1 MSKSKIKLVIV
12 ESPTKARTITK
23 FLGKDFVIESSF
35 GHVRDLPKSQLGVD
49 VENNFEPKYIV
60 PLKARKNLNILKKK
74 AKDAI
79 EIILATDEDREGEAI
94 AWHLLQALGL
104 EDRPEDNIKRIVFH
118 EITEKAIKAAIAS
131 PRDIDMHL
139 VDAQQA
145 RRILDRLVGY
155 KLSPFLW
162 KKVARGLSAGRVQS
176 VAVRLIAEREA
187 EIDVFKKDEYWTIEG
202 IFAREK
208 ASFKGELYKIGE
220 KTLEKFDIK
229 NDGEAGKILEKI
241 SGAEAKVVSV
251 DTSTQLKHAP
261 APFTT
266 STLQQTSFQRLRFSA
281 KQTMMMAQR
290 LYEQGFITYMRTD
303 SLNLSQDALLSAAS
317 WIETNIGKKYLL
329 EKPRVFK
336 TKSKSAQEAHEAIRP
351 TEASRTP
358 ESIKAGLDPR
368 EFRLYELIW
377 RRFLASQLPDA
388 SLENTKIDVD
398 VQNHFFR
405 VSGSRLLFDGFLKI
419 YPMKFAE
426 NILPVLQKDDNLK
439 TESITPIQHFTEPP
453 PRYNEASLIKALE
466 KFGIGRPS
474 TYAPTISTIQDRGYV
489 EKDQERRLRP
499 TETGKIVNSL
509 LVEHFP
515 EIVDIGFTAK
525 MEGELDEIAGGNIKW
540 QPVIKEF
547 FEPFS
552 KHLEEKYES
561 VASQK
566 VEEKTD
572 EACPNCGKPMVIK
585 RGRFGKF
592 IACSGFPECKTT
604 KRIPEPSLNIKCQTC
619 VISPERKDDPG
630 EVVRRRSKKGRY
642 FFGCSKWPKC
652 DFISW
657 TLPGSAEDIKA
668 KEKAAAKALKA
679 AEAGEII
686 ANLEEKEKAR
696 LNDSVGQAP
705 PKESVEQP
713 SEKTQ

>member
-1 MSKSKIKLVIV
+1 MAMQSRSASNGIKKLVIV
-12 ESPTKARTITK
+12 ESPTKARTISQ
-23 FLGKDFVIESSF
+23 FIGKDFVIESSF

-60 PLKARKNLNILKKK
+60 PLKAKKNLNLLKKK
-74 AKDAI
+74 AKAAE

-94 AWHLLQALGL
+94 AWHLLSALGL

-118 EITEKAIKAAIAS
+118 EITEKAIKAAIAN

-176 VAVRLIAEREA
+176 VAVRLITEREA
-187 EIDVFKKDEYWTIEG
+187 EIDAFKKDEYWTIEAA
-202 IFAREK
+202 FQKEN
-208 ASFKGELYKIGE
+208 ASFVGELYKIAD
-220 KTLEKFDIK
+220 KALEKFDIK
-229 NDGEAGKILEKI
+229 NEAEAKKILDKL
-241 SGAEAKVVSV
+241 SGAHAKVVSAEK
-251 DTSTQLKHAP
+251 STQLKHVP
-261 APFTT
+261 PPFTT

-281 KQTMMMAQR
+281 KQTMMLAQR

-303 SLNLSQDALLSAAS
+303 SLNLSGDALLSAAS
-317 WIETNIGKKYLL
+317 WIETNLGKKYLL
-329 EKPRVFK
+329 PQPRIFK

-358 ESIKAGLDPR
+358 ESVKTTLEPK

-388 SLENTKIDVD
+388 ILENTKIDVNVND
-398 VQNHFFR
+398 HIFR
-405 VSGSRLLFDGFLKI
+405 VSGGRILFDGFLKI

-426 NILPVLQKDDNLK
+426 NILPALQKDDNLK
-439 TESITPIQHFTEPP
+439 TKSITPIQHFTEPP

-525 MEGELDEIAGGNIKW
+525 MEGELDEIAEGNIKW

-547 FEPFS
+547 FEPFA

-561 VASQK
+561 VVSQK

-572 EACPNCGKPMVIK
+572 EVCQNCGKPMVIK

-604 KRIPEPSLNIKCQTC
+604 KRIPEPSLNIKCPTC
-619 VISPERKDDPG
+619 IISTERKDDPG

-668 KEKAAAKALKA
+668 KEKAAVKALKA
-679 AEAGEII
+679 AEI
-686 ANLEEKEKAR
+686 AEE
-696 LNDSVGQAP
+696 
-705 PKESVEQP
+705 
-713 SEKTQ
+713 TQ

>member
-668 KEKAAAKALKA
+668 KEKAAVKALKA
-679 AEAGEII
+679 AEI
-686 ANLEEKEKAR
+686 AEE
-696 LNDSVGQAP
+696 
-705 PKESVEQP
+705 
-713 SEKTQ
+713 TQ

>member
-1 MSKSKIKLVIV
+1 MPKSKTRLVIV
-12 ESPTKARTITK
+12 ESPTKARTISQY
-23 FLGKDFVIESSF
+23 LAGDFVIESSF

-60 PLKARKNLNILKKK
+60 PLKARKNLNLLKKK
-74 AKDAI
+74 AKAAE

-94 AWHLLQALGL
+94 AWHLLSALGL

-118 EITEKAIKAAIAS
+118 EITEKAIKAAIAN

-176 VAVRLIAEREA
+176 VAVRLITEREA
-187 EIDVFKKDEYWTIEG
+187 EIDAFKKDEYWTIEAL
-202 IFAREK
+202 FQKES
-208 ASFKGELYKIGE
+208 ASFIGELYKISD
-220 KTLEKFDIK
+220 KVLEKFDIK
-229 NDGEAGKILEKI
+229 NEAEAKKILDKL
-241 SGAEAKVVSV
+241 SGAHAKVVSA
-251 DTSTQLKHAP
+251 DKSTQLKHAP
-261 APFTT
+261 PPFTT

-281 KQTMMMAQR
+281 KQTMMLAQR

-303 SLNLSQDALLSAAS
+303 SLNLSQDALAAAAS
-317 WIETNIGKKYLL
+317 WIGTNLGKKYLL
-329 EKPRVFK
+329 PQPRIFK

-358 ESIKAGLDPR
+358 ESVKTTLEPR

-388 SLENTKIDVD
+388 SLENTKIDVNVND
-398 VQNHFFR
+398 HIFR
-405 VSGSRLLFDGFLKI
+405 VSGGRMLFDGFLKI

-426 NILPVLQKDDNLK
+426 NILPALQKGDELK
-439 TESITPIQHFTEPP
+439 TEKITPVQHFTEPP

-525 MEGELDEIAGGNIKW
+525 MEGELDEIAEGNIKW

-547 FEPFS
+547 FEPFA

-561 VASQK
+561 VVSQK

-572 EACPNCGKPMVIK
+572 ESCLNCGKPMVIK

-604 KRIPEPSLNIKCQTC
+604 KRIPEPSLNIKCPTC
-619 VISPERKDDPG
+619 IISPERKDDPG

-668 KEKAAAKALKA
+668 KEKAAVKALKA
-679 AEAGEII
+679 AEI
-686 ANLEEKEKAR
+686 AEE
-696 LNDSVGQAP
+696 
-705 PKESVEQP
+705 
-713 SEKTQ
+713 TQ